1 MNSQSVDNL
10 STSIP
15 DDALAGAI
23 SKILEHPELISMV
36 AGVLGGGSATDG
48 TQKNEPR
55 AVSAD
60 TSSALSDK
68 EASDALAPILPIIG
82 KLSSLSKDGTPFKH
96 EPLLIALKPYLS
108 KSRCETVDY
117 IIRIS
122 KLSSMISGMR

>member
-1 MNSQSVDNL
+1 MNSQGVDNL

-36 AGVLGGGSATDG
+36 AGVLGGGSAADG
-48 TQKNEPR
+48 TQKNESR

-60 TSSALSDK
+60 TSSTPSDK
-68 EASDALAPILPIIG
+68 DASDALAPILPILG
-82 KLSSLSKDGTPFKH
+82 KLSSISGDSTSFKH
-96 EPLLIALKPYLS
+96 EPLLKALKPYLS
-108 KSRCETVDY
+108 KSRSDTVNY

-122 KLSSMISGMR
+122 KLSSVINGMR